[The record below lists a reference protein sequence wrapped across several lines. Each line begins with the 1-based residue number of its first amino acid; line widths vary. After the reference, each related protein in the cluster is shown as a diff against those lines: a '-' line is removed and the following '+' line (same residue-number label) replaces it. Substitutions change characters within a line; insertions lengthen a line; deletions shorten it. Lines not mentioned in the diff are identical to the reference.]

1 MSATEPVSLTS
12 EWFLKAGSEEAAIA
26 ALKQVA
32 LDVQLREPDTLAYLV
47 HTPYQ
52 SGGELQSLPPSDP
65 QSVLFFEIYKD
76 AAAFHAHVNGPIF
89 TVFVQDFGD
98 LFHCVNGKPY
108 TTVNF
113 LSRRAGFVRSDKTL
127 VQGEAVTNQYPS
139 VMFEVIAKD
148 QAAMKAFYTDVFEWS
163 YDTGTANFAYIQFPD
178 GPPALLGGIG
188 QAQPKV
194 AGFDPGTNFYLLVD
208 DLQAFVDRAV
218 AAGGKGL
225 MPPTAIDGYNFAMFE
240 DIEGNPIGL
249 IEPFSK

>member
-52 SGGELQSLPPSDP
+52 SGGELQSLPPRDP

-76 AAAFHAHVNGPIF
+76 AAAFHAHVNGPVF
-89 TVFVQDFGD
+89 TAFVQDFGD

-113 LSRRAGFVRSDKTL
+113 LSRRAGFVR
-127 VQGEAVTNQYPS
+127 
-139 VMFEVIAKD
+139 
-148 QAAMKAFYTDVFEWS
+148 MKAFYTDVFEWS